1 LEIIHHGHQGITKCE
16 ERAKEAVWWFGIGKD
31 IKGIVG
37 RCEECQVKKAAQRRE
52 PLTSSPLPER
62 PWNRIGVDIMDFK
75 GKTFLVAMDYYSRYI
90 EVMDLS
96 KATSSLVIAKLKS
109 IFARWGIPL
118 EVVSDN
124 GPQFSSESFSN
135 FRKSYGFKHTTS
147 SPYYPQ
153 SNGLAESAVKIAKN
167 IYYDKKTCVSL

>member
-1 LEIIHHGHQGITKCE
+1 
-16 ERAKEAVWWFGIGKD
+16 
-31 IKGIVG
+31 
-37 RCEECQVKKAAQRRE
+37 VKKAAQRRE

-62 PWNRIGVDIMDFK
+62 PWNRVGVDILDFK

-96 KATSSLVIAKLKS
+96 KAISSLVIVKLKS